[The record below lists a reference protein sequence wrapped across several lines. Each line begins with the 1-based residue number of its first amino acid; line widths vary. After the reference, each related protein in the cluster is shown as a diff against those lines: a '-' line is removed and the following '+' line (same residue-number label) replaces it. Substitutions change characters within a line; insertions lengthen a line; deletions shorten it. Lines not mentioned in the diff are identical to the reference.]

1 MKHVTLDITNILS
14 KTIGDEGL
22 DWALL
27 LSVAAKVEEFKKTVY
42 NNTPFPFMDFN
53 LLRSHLKDIYKVG
66 ESIKGLNIKNL
77 ILLGIGGS
85 SLGTETI
92 FHALL
97 DPLHNMERNKI
108 GNAPR
113 YFILDNIDPHR
124 IKRIA
129 ELVKKENEETLLVVI
144 SKSGETPETMSQF
157 MVFKDILSTG
167 KDYKKR
173 IVIITDKNKGML
185 REIVKKEGYLSLPVP
200 EGIGG
205 RFSVLTPV
213 GMFPAWIMSI
223 DVKEILNGA
232 QSMSEHIE
240 NSDYK
245 KNLAVIIASILYAM
259 DKKGKIMHVM
269 MPYCERLNA
278 FADWFRQLEAES
290 LGKKGRGPTPLK
302 SIGVTDQHSQLQLYI
317 DGPKDKFITFLFCV
331 NDSQPIPESIPYLEG
346 LDYLAGKDMKELFR
360 AEFLGTRRSLTEAKT
375 PNITITLDEIN
386 PFNIGALF
394 FLYEMVITFMGFLY
408 ELNAFDQ
415 PAVELGK
422 IYTKAIMG
430 KKGLEEKRQI
440 IEQELTKER
449 YIIEF

>member
-1 MKHVTLDITNILS
+1 MKHITLDITNVLS
-14 KTIGDEGL
+14 KTIGDEGI
-22 DWALL
+22 DRALL
-27 LSVAAKVEEFKKTVY
+27 LNIAAKIKEFKKTVY
-42 NNTPFPFMDFN
+42 NTPYPFMDFG
-53 LLRSHLKDIYKVG
+53 LLRSHLNDVYKVG
-66 ESIKGLNIKNL
+66 ENLKGLNIKNL

-97 DPLHNMERNKI
+97 DPLHNIESDKR

-113 YFILDNIDPHR
+113 YFILDNIDLHR
-124 IKRIA
+124 IKRVA
-129 ELVKKENEETLLVVI
+129 ELVKKENEETLLVAI

-157 MVFKDILSTG
+157 MVFKDILTHG

-213 GMFPAWIMSI
+213 GMFPAWFMGI
-223 DVKEILNGA
+223 DVEEILSGA
-232 QSMSEHIE
+232 KGMSEHIE
-240 NSDYK
+240 NADYK

-259 DKKGKIMHVM
+259 DNKGKPIHVV

-317 DGPKDKFITFLFCV
+317 DGPKDKFITFLYCV
-331 NDSQPIPESIPYLEG
+331 NESQYIPESIPYIEE

-360 AEFLGTRRSLTEAKT
+360 AEFLGTRRSLTDAKT

-386 PFNIGALF
+386 PFNIGALI
-394 FLYEMVITFMGFLY
+394 FLYEMVIAFMGFLY
-408 ELNAFDQ
+408 GINAFDQ

-430 KKGLEEKRQI
+430 KKGLEEKRQV
-440 IEQELTKER
+440 IEQELTKKR
-449 YIIEF
+449 SIIEF